1 MIEIYNKENLVHI
14 KNSDNSV
21 VILDTKKNTVS
32 IGDYFVDFPWEY
44 EKSWILLEVLEN
56 QEKLFYSFLIE
67 GKVVVVIF
75 DDNFEMK
82 EEVMSFFW
90 DVDILLII
98 GTKNSPKIAENIEA
112 RVVIPFGEGK
122 DIFLH
127 TLSQHKE
134 EIEIFKLKWDMW
146 VETTE
151 FVNLK

>member
-1 MIEIYNKENLVHI
+1 MIEIYNKENKVHI
-14 KNSDNSV
+14 KNSDNV
-21 VILDTKKNTVS
+21 VVSLNTQNNMVS
-32 IGDYFVDFPWEY
+32 IADYTIDFPWEY
-44 EKSWILLEVLEN
+44 EKAGVLLEVLES

-90 DVDILLII
+90 DVDILLIV
-98 GTKNSPKIAENIEA
+98 GTKNAPKIVENIEA

-122 DIFLH
+122 DLFLH

-134 EIEIFKLKWDMW
+134 EIEVFKLKWEMW
-146 VETTE
+146 LETTE